1 MSNAQPSRAA
11 TKRQQ
16 RLEQRAELKRAGGQ
30 SPSLFKPTSMEMKTI
45 RPMTPNQELAFEAY
59 DDEMHL
65 FLHGCAGTGKTFI
78 SLYMALKEIF
88 AGKSE
93 CNRVVIIR
101 TAQSSKDIGF
111 LPGSEK
117 QKAEVYE
124 APYKALCSELFGRGD
139 AYDILKQ
146 RGTIEFHT
154 TSFLRGTTIDKAII
168 IVDEVQ
174 NQRYSEIRTVL
185 TRVGNCSKIIL
196 CGDTRQDDLTSERYK
211 EQSGIQDMMEVLNKM
226 GSIETVQFG
235 TDDIVRSGFV
245 REFIIAEYELG
256 KY

>member
-1 MSNAQPSRAA
+1 MTQAQPSRAS

-16 RLEQRAELKRAGGQ
+16 RLEQKAALKRAGGHAG
-30 SPSLFKPTSMEMKTI
+30 PKPQSMELKSIQPITA
-45 RPMTPNQELAFEAY
+45 NQELVFEAY
-59 DDEMHL
+59 EDGMHL

-78 SLYMALKEIF
+78 TLYLALQEIF
-88 AGKSE
+88 SGKSE
-93 CNRVVIIR
+93 ANRVVIIR

-146 RGTIEFHT
+146 KGVIEFHT

-185 TRVGNCSKIIL
+185 TRVGEYSRMVL

-211 EQSGIQDMMEVLNKM
+211 EQSGIQDMMDVLNKM
-226 GSIETVQFG
+226 NSIETVQFG
-235 TDDIVRSGFV
+235 VDDIVRSGFV

>member
-1 MSNAQPSRAA
+1 MVHAQPISRAA

-16 RLEQRAELKRAGGQ
+16 RLEQKAALRKTTQPNVRSSMDLKPIQPITA
-30 SPSLFKPTSMEMKTI
+30 
-45 RPMTPNQELAFEAY
+45 NQESVFEAY
-59 DDEMHL
+59 EDGMHL

-78 SLYMALKEIF
+78 SLYLALQEL
-88 AGKSE
+88 ASGKSE
-93 CNRVVIIR
+93 CQRVVIIR

-124 APYKALCSELFGRGD
+124 APYRALCAELYGRGD

-146 RGTIEFHT
+146 KGIIEFHT

-174 NQRYSEIRTVL
+174 NMSAQEGFTVL
-185 TRVGNCSKIIL
+185 TRVGEYSRIVL
-196 CGDTRQDDLTSERYK
+196 CGDSNQDDLTSERYR
-211 EQSGIQDMMEVLNKM
+211 EVSGISKIQKVLAHM
-226 GSIETVQFG
+226 SSTSISMVNFG
-235 TDDIVRSGFV
+235 VEDIVRSGFV
-245 REFIIAEYELG
+245 RELLIARHELG
-256 KY
+256 I

>member
-1 MSNAQPSRAA
+1 MVHAQPSRAA

-16 RLEQRAELKRAGGQ
+16 RLEQKAALRKTTQPNIR
-30 SPSLFKPTSMEMKTI
+30 STMDMKPIHPITA
-45 RPMTPNQELAFEAY
+45 NQETVFEAY
-59 DDEMHL
+59 EDGMHL

-78 SLYMALKEIF
+78 TLYLALQEL
-88 AGKSE
+88 ASGKSE
-93 CNRVVIIR
+93 CQRVVIIR

-124 APYKALCSELFGRGD
+124 APYRALCAELYGRGD
-139 AYDILKQ
+139 AYEILKQ
-146 RGTIEFHT
+146 RGIIEFHT

-185 TRVGNCSKIIL
+185 TRVGKDSRIVL
-196 CGDTRQDDLTSERYK
+196 CGDTRQDDLTSARYN
-211 EQSGIQDMMEVLNKM
+211 ETSGLKDIMEVLNNM
-226 GSIETVQFG
+226 SGIETIQFG
-235 TDDIVRSGFV
+235 VDDIVRSGFV

>member
-1 MSNAQPSRAA
+1 MVHAQPSRAA

-16 RLEQRAELKRAGGQ
+16 RLEQKAALRKTTQPNIR
-30 SPSLFKPTSMEMKTI
+30 STMDMKPIHPITA
-45 RPMTPNQELAFEAY
+45 NQETVFEAY
-59 DDEMHL
+59 EDGMHL

-78 SLYMALKEIF
+78 SLYLALQELA

-93 CNRVVIIR
+93 CQRVVIIR

-124 APYKALCSELFGRGD
+124 APYRALCAELYGRGD
-139 AYDILKQ
+139 AYEILKQ
-146 RGTIEFHT
+146 RGIIEFHT

-174 NQRYSEIRTVL
+174 NCRYSEIRTVL
-185 TRVGNCSKIIL
+185 TRVGKDSRIVL
-196 CGDTRQDDLTSERYK
+196 CGDTRQDDLTSARYN
-211 EQSGIQDMMEVLNKM
+211 ETSGLKDIMEVLNNM
-226 GSIETVQFG
+226 SGIETIQFG
-235 TDDIVRSGFV
+235 VDDIVRSGFV

>member
-1 MSNAQPSRAA
+1 
-11 TKRQQ
+11 
-16 RLEQRAELKRAGGQ
+16 
-30 SPSLFKPTSMEMKTI
+30 MEMKTI
-45 RPMTPNQELAFEAY
+45 RPMTTNQELAFEAY
-59 DDEMHL
+59 EDDMHM

-78 SLYMALKEIF
+78 TLYLALREVF
-88 AGKSE
+88 SGKSE

-101 TAQSSKDIGF
+101 SAQSSKDIGF

-146 RGTIEFHT
+146 KGTIEFHT

-168 IVDEVQ
+168 VVDEIQ
-174 NQRYSEIRTVL
+174 NQRYSEMRTVL
-185 TRVGNCSKIIL
+185 TRVGESSKLVL
-196 CGDTRQDDLTSERYK
+196 CGDTRQDDLTSARYN
-211 EQSGIQDMMEVLNKM
+211 ETSGLKDMMEVLNKM
-226 GSIETVQFG
+226 NSLETIQFG
-235 TDDIVRSGFV
+235 VDDIVRSGFV